1 MVRGKFQSTLPRRE
15 RRGLCNYNYSRSG
28 FQSTL
33 PRRERPND
41 NESFIDILIISI
53 HAPAKGATF
62 SRYFPCIPLAQF
74 QSTLPRRER
83 PSSMFDIISCGH
95 FNPRSREGS
104 DLNAAVKSSGSNFNF
119 NPRSREGSDNDAI
132 VTIFN
137 FYISIHAPA
146 KGATWA
152 TSGQGRPTSFQSTLP
167 RRERHTSDFRGCMR
181 LLISIHAPAKGATV
195 TR

>member
-119 NPRSREGSDNDAI
+119 NPRSREGSDIQAYPFLQKQT
-132 VTIFN
+132 V
-137 FYISIHAPA
+137 
-146 KGATWA
+146 
-152 TSGQGRPTSFQSTLP
+152 FQSTLP
-167 RRERHTSDFRGCMR
+167 RRERLTTLLPLQQIRCNFNPRSREGSD
-181 LLISIHAPAKGATV
+181 AV
-195 TR
+195 TITG